1 MGLLEIAVE
10 GFEVEIELA
19 EVLRLELFEL
29 QLEGDEAVEGAVE
42 EQEVEREVAPADL
55 ERDLAAEEAE
65 VAAQLGDEGAQA
77 GEQRAVQ
84 VGLGVV
90 VGQAEELEDVGV
102 LEDLAGT
109 PPLLRLRKPTFPPRR

>member
-10 GFEVEIELA
+10 GFEVEAEFA
-19 EVLRLELFEL
+19 EVLRLEFLEL

-77 GEQRAVQ
+77 GECWSVAIGSIVRA
-84 VGLGVV
+84 
-90 VGQAEELEDVGV
+90 AS
-102 LEDLAGT
+102 
-109 PPLLRLRKPTFPPRR
+109 